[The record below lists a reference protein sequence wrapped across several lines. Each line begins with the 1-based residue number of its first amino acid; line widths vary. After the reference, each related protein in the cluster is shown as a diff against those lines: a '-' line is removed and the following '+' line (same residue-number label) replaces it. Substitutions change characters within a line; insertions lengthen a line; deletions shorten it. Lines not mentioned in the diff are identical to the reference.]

1 MVVIL
6 ENEVATAVIKE
17 FGAELCSFIIKK
29 TGIQYIWYGD
39 GKYWNRHA
47 PVLFPIVGS
56 LKDKKYNCCN
66 KTFEM
71 GQHGIARDMPFEVIT
86 KEKTK
91 AVFEL
96 KSDDKTKEK
105 YPFEFIF
112 HIIYTLEATN
122 LKIEYYVKNTDNQTI
137 YFGVG
142 GHPAFNTPL
151 TQDITFDDYYVDV
164 SEKQLERIPLI
175 GGLSDPK
182 NQKMTESKI
191 KVSRE
196 SFKDDAIIY
205 DLKGK
210 NTILTLK
217 TDKNEHGVTLETVDA
232 PFVGVWSP
240 YPKNALFVCLEP
252 WWGLADN
259 VDTNQDYTTKF
270 GINKLEE
277 KKEWSKYYVLKF
289 F

>member
-1 MVVIL
+1 
-6 ENEVATAVIKE
+6 
-17 FGAELCSFIIKK
+17 
-29 TGIQYIWYGD
+29 
-39 GKYWNRHA
+39 
-47 PVLFPIVGS
+47 
-56 LKDKKYNCCN
+56 
-66 KTFEM
+66 M

-112 HIIYTLEATN
+112 HIIYTLEETN

-182 NQKMTESKI
+182 I
-191 KVSRE
+191 K
-196 SFKDDAIIY
+196 K
-205 DLKGK
+205 
-210 NTILTLK
+210 
-217 TDKNEHGVTLETVDA
+217 
-232 PFVGVWSP
+232 
-240 YPKNALFVCLEP
+240 
-252 WWGLADN
+252 
-259 VDTNQDYTTKF
+259 
-270 GINKLEE
+270 
-277 KKEWSKYYVLKF
+277 
-289 F
+289 